1 MQKGLEHLTTDISE
15 MKQNIKSKIIH
26 LAFDRNISYK
36 FMLMNQNRPRRK
48 PQRMMNPPV
57 MYHCERTNMT

>member
-1 MQKGLEHLTTDISE
+1 MQKGLEHMTTDASE

-36 FMLMNQNRPRRK
+36 FTLMNQNRPRRRK
-48 PQRMMNPPV
+48 P
-57 MYHCERTNMT
+57 